1 VLDELLV
8 ENQAI
13 VNALGDVLEKVAVE
27 HTGVE
32 ESSGDLLVMSI
43 CRDHSLFSKQWR
55 KIFAD

>member
-1 VLDELLV
+1 MFDELLV

-13 VNALGDVLEKVAVE
+13 VNALGDMLEKVAVE
-27 HTGVE
+27 HTRAE
-32 ESSGDLLVMSI
+32 ESSGDFPVMSI